1 MKCGIYSLIAFSLVL
16 LLTSC
21 LSVPSIHGEKADP
34 ADRSMQVTGDV
45 EGKAAADL
53 YAAAGVWFADAF
65 NSAEAVIE
73 YQDKDAGVIAGTFNF
88 TYAESVYE
96 LLVRSDIKVE
106 VKDGR
111 YRVTFDNPRYIVAH
125 ISGTNAAPSEER
137 IADTAT
143 MISRTR
149 EKWRMLAESLDKALT
164 GDGGSW

>member
-1 MKCGIYSLIAFSLVL
+1 MKIGIYSLISFSLVF

-21 LSVPSIHGEKADP
+21 LSVPSIHGDKADP

-45 EGKAAADL
+45 EGKAAPDL

-88 TYAESVYE
+88 SYMESVYE

-106 VKDGR
+106 VKDSR
-111 YRVTFDNPRYIVAH
+111 YRVTFNNPRYIVAH

-137 IADTAT
+137 IADTAV
-143 MISRTR
+143 MVAKARD
-149 EKWRMLAESLDKALT
+149 KWRMLAESLDKAVR